1 MEKFKLILLKF
12 EIIKIFLKVIY
23 VFINKVKI
31 TKYKFYWLHI
41 INSYIF
47 INFHPVRKIS
57 SFAESYNI
65 FTKFFSPKKGNVILD
80 LGSGLGHEMV
90 ILSKKVG
97 PKGKVICLEPD
108 SRLFLVLQELVILN
122 KLKNVILYKKL
133 FYHKNN
139 ELVPFYEN
147 PLENWMSNSLFKPDK
162 KNRKH
167 LVETITLDEIIK
179 SNQLSHID
187 FAKFNIEGSEKYLAR
202 GNVIFLNKCKNI
214 AISCHD
220 FLDIKNK
227 NTFDIIMKLLRKNE
241 FIIKKNNSNNRIL
254 KFIIYANKNI

>member
-1 MEKFKLILLKF
+1 MEKFKVILLKF
-12 EIIKIFLKVIY
+12 EIIKSFLKIIY
-23 VFINKVKI
+23 IFINKTKI
-31 TKYKFYWLHI
+31 TKHKSYWLHAF
-41 INSYIF
+41 NTYIF

-57 SFAESYNI
+57 SFTESYNI
-65 FTKFFSPKKGNVILD
+65 FTKFFSPKKGDVILD
-80 LGSGLGHEMV
+80 IGSGLGHEMV
-90 ILSKKVG
+90 ILSKNVG

-139 ELVPFYEN
+139 KLVSFYEN
-147 PLENWMSNSLFKPDK
+147 PLEDWMSNSLFNPKK

-179 SNQLSHID
+179 DNKLIHID
-187 FAKFNIEGSEKYLAR
+187 FAKFNIEGSEKYLTR
-202 GNVIFLNKCKNI
+202 GNVNFLKKCKNI

-220 FLDIKNK
+220 FLNVKNK
-227 NTFDIIMKLLRKNE
+227 NTFDIIMKLLQKNK

-254 KFIIYANKNI
+254 KFIIYAKKNI

>member
-1 MEKFKLILLKF
+1 LKKFKVTLLKS
-12 EIIKIFLKVIY
+12 EVIKSFLKIIY
-23 VFINKVKI
+23 TFINKIKI
-31 TKYKFYWLHI
+31 TKYKSYWLHV
-41 INSYIF
+41 INSCIF

-57 SFAESYNI
+57 SFTESYNI
-65 FTKFFSPKKGNVILD
+65 FTKFFFPKKGNVILD
-80 LGSGLGHEMV
+80 IGSGLGHEMI

-97 PKGKVICLEPD
+97 PKGKIICLEPD

-139 ELVPFYEN
+139 KLVSFYEN
-147 PLENWMSNSLFKPDK
+147 PLEDWMSNSLFNSKK

-179 SNQLSHID
+179 SNKLSYID
-187 FAKFNIEGSEKYLAR
+187 FAKFNIEGSEKYLTR
-202 GNVIFLNKCKNI
+202 GNVNFLKKCKNI

-220 FLDIKNK
+220 FLNVKNK
-227 NTFDIIMKLLRKNE
+227 NTFDIIMKLLQKNK

-254 KFIIYANKNI
+254 KFIIYATKNI